1 MVCVLPDFF
10 CDDANYA
17 VYTLCN
23 ILSVCPCAQ
32 LSDMAERRLRT
43 ILLHLQP
50 SSSCGNIASDVSA
63 SSMSAIALL
72 SPLSN
77 DAFPCATRSAVECFS
92 CNSCGCSSTHTCD
105 GNCVESSS
113 SSSSSADNYFRGVRV
128 SGRCGIL
135 DCREESAFSSKEGHL
150 HPLEREVRGQVEENS
165 SLDFVP
171 GPVSNRVSLEFCR
184 GESLEDRSDDLKR
197 KDEKVEDSIVL
208 DSRRFQ
214 KDALELNVGTNSTA
228 VIENDERDTE
238 IKSVVAEDR
247 GCAKQAAEDR
257 GRESGEGICE
267 SSPAAGNSN
276 SRVPAP
282 DKGLGFVRAGIAS
295 VTTLSKSNSLQGMG
309 NSRAHDQGSSKG
321 HFTQSQFHSGMSENC
336 VFCEIVH
343 GLAPAYKV

>member
-1 MVCVLPDFF
+1 
-10 CDDANYA
+10 
-17 VYTLCN
+17 
-23 ILSVCPCAQ
+23 
-32 LSDMAERRLRT
+32 
-43 ILLHLQP
+43 
-50 SSSCGNIASDVSA
+50 
-63 SSMSAIALL
+63 
-72 SPLSN
+72 
-77 DAFPCATRSAVECFS
+77 
-92 CNSCGCSSTHTCD
+92 
-105 GNCVESSS
+105 
-113 SSSSSADNYFRGVRV
+113 
-128 SGRCGIL
+128 
-135 DCREESAFSSKEGHL
+135 
-150 HPLEREVRGQVEENS
+150 
-165 SLDFVP
+165 
-171 GPVSNRVSLEFCR
+171 VSNRVSLEFCR

-257 GRESGEGICE
+257 GRESGKGICE

>member
-1 MVCVLPDFF
+1 MQHIKC
-10 CDDANYA
+10 
-17 VYTLCN
+17 
-23 ILSVCPCAQ
+23 LSVRTQ

-50 SSSCGNIASDVSA
+50 SSSSGNIASDVSA

-72 SPLSN
+72 SPFSN

-92 CNSCGCSSTHTCD
+92 CNSYGCSSTHTCD
-105 GNCVESSS
+105 GNGVESSY
-113 SSSSSADNYFRGVRV
+113 SSSADNYFRGVRV

-135 DCREESAFSSKEGHL
+135 DCREESAFFSKEGHL
-150 HPLEREVRGQVEENS
+150 HPLEREFRGQVEENS
-165 SLDFVP
+165 SLDCVP
-171 GPVSNRVSLEFCR
+171 ALVSNRVSLEFCR

-208 DSRRFQ
+208 DARRFQ

-228 VIENDERDTE
+228 VIENDGRDTE

-247 GCAKQAAEDR
+247 GFAKQVAEDR
-257 GRESGEGICE
+257 GRESGEGIGE

-276 SRVPAP
+276 SRVPLP

-295 VTTLSKSNSLQGMG
+295 VTTFSKSNSLQGMG

-343 GLAPAYKV
+343 GVAPAYKV